1 MRNLF
6 VGHEEQKIL
15 ETWQNVA
22 QDNVYTHPVLTH
34 IKAYTSDSF

>member
-22 QDNVYTHPVLTH
+22 QDSPCSYS
-34 IKAYTSDSF
+34 Y